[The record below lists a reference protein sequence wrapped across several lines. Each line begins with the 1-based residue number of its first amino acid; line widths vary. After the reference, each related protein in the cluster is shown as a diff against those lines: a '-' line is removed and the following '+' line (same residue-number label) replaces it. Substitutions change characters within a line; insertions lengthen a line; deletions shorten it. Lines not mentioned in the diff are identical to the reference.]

1 MRDIDMI
8 VVHCTDTPPSRD
20 IGAAEIRDWHVRDN
34 GWSDIGY
41 HYVIR
46 RDGTVEFGRPLG
58 VPGAHAKGFNDSTI
72 GICLVG
78 GRGGVFD
85 FTFEQVFAFR
95 NKVALLR
102 QMFPG
107 IAVRGHREL
116 NPNKTCPG
124 FHPRWLV

>member
-1 MRDIDMI
+1 MREIDMI
-8 VVHCTDTPPSRD
+8 VVHCSDTPPPMD
-20 IGAAEIRDWHVRDN
+20 IGVKEIRRWHVEDN

-46 RDGTVEFGRPLG
+46 RDGTVEVGRPVD
-58 VPGAHAKGFNDSTI
+58 VPGAHVKGFNASTI
-72 GICLVG
+72 GVCLVG
-78 GRGGVFD
+78 GWDGVFD

-95 NKVALLR
+95 NRVALLR
-102 QMFPG
+102 QMFPY

-116 NPNKTCPG
+116 DPSKTCPG